1 MNKMID
7 SEPIDVDKVKDIK
20 EGEIRAMYPT
30 CLGWVESRL
39 PKNAI
44 DRLWSYEESAKKD
57 WRSKLAG
64 NISSSLQLQDIDDWF
79 YLKFLSPLQN
89 AFEKEFEA
97 IGDGVPTSHGH
108 PYTLGS
114 FWINY
119 QKQHEFNP
127 PHIHTGV
134 YSFTIWLKIP
144 TDFREQHSLPW
155 VEAANTSCASNFE
168 FQYMNILGSMKS
180 YSYKLDPSKEGII
193 LFFPSELSHQVFP
206 FYNCDEDRVSISGN
220 LVLNSK
226 KYQSV

>member
-1 MNKMID
+1 M
-7 SEPIDVDKVKDIK
+7 
-20 EGEIRAMYPT
+20 
-30 CLGWVESRL
+30 
-39 PKNAI
+39 
-44 DRLWSYEESAKKD
+44 
-57 WRSKLAG
+57 
-64 NISSSLQLQDIDDWF
+64 
-79 YLKFLSPLQN
+79 
-89 AFEKEFEA
+89 
-97 IGDGVPTSHGH
+97 
-108 PYTLGS
+108 
-114 FWINY
+114 
-119 QKQHEFNP
+119 
-127 PHIHTGV
+127 GV

-155 VEAANTSCASNFE
+155 VEASNTSCASNFE